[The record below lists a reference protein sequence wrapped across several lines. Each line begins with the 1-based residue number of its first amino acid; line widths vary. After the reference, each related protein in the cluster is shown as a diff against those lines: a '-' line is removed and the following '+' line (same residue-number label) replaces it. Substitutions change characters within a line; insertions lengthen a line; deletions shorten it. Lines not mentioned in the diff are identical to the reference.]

1 MLFKGLPET
10 VALLYY
16 MKIGSRY
23 KNYNEAGG
31 FLTYEVVEFNKTN
44 IKMSI
49 LFPSHWE
56 IPFYETQFSCESVK
70 KFLTNID

>member
-1 MLFKGLPET
+1 
-10 VALLYY
+10 

-31 FLTYEVVEFNKTN
+31 FLTYEIVGFNKIN

-56 IPFYETQFSCESVK
+56 IPFYETQFSFESAEK
-70 KFLTNID
+70 LLTNID